1 MSPPSRLRT
10 RLTAGLLAGLLTAL
24 VGPITPAP
32 AAAAPAKVGS
42 SSSGSSKSRR
52 SITLKRPTKT
62 VAGHVMVASI
72 VDRNDE
78 PLSAPAG
85 WTVVRDDAIPAVLHQ
100 TVYIKVAGRS
110 EPKSYTWKV
119 PDRQRIAGG
128 ITTYAGVDPTHPID
142 AVGGAVNP
150 IPSTAVTAP
159 SVTPS
164 MAGTLLVLLAAV
176 NAEGSL
182 QPPSGM
188 AARWKAGSR
197 DSKQP
202 ADVLAGAAD
211 GPWTTSAPT
220 GPRSATA
227 TKAGAGIG
235 VLLALRPATT
245 PPAPPPPPPPPP
257 TPTTT
262 SPPPQPPPPPPDG
275 DPVMVGAGDIAA
287 CADTTGAQATAAL
300 LDKLGG
306 TVFTL
311 GDNAYINGTA
321 DEFRNCYD
329 PNWGR
334 HRARTAMTVAGNHDY
349 NTPGASGYYGYFGA
363 AAGDPAKGYYEA
375 AVGDWQIVVLNS
387 NCEEVGGC
395 GAGSPQE
402 RWLREVLAASPAK
415 CTLALWHE
423 PGFSSATLHRAFPK
437 FQPFWQA
444 LYDYGADVVLVAS
457 DHVYERFGLQNPAG
471 DADAGF
477 GLRQFTVG
485 TGGRSHQSF
494 KAALPNSEVRNGAT
508 YGVIKL
514 TLHPDSYD
522 WQFVPEAGKTFT
534 DAGSTNCHD
543 APPPPPPDAAPIV
556 RIGSSSN
563 SGSGVTNLT
572 LGRPAGTE
580 AGQVMVASIVTSDG
594 SAAVTAPGGW
604 STVRDDALPGAL
616 RQTIYT
622 KVAEGMEPGSYTW
635 TLSGRAQVA
644 GGVST
649 YAGVDTAEPI
659 DADAAALH
667 PSAGT
672 AVTAPSITTS
682 VAGTR
687 LLHFAAVNAEGT
699 LMAPDGMTQRW
710 LAAAPVGATTDALAA
725 SFDDSETTAGP
736 TGSRTATATE
746 PGPSIAVL
754 LALRPA
760 AAVSDP
766 ASN

>member
-10 RLTAGLLAGLLTAL
+10 RLTAVLLAGLLTAL

-62 VAGHVMVASI
+62 AAGHVMVASI
-72 VDRNDE
+72 VDNDND
-78 PLSAPAG
+78 PVSAPAG
-85 WTVVRDDAIPAVLHQ
+85 WTVVRDDAIPDVLHQ
-100 TVYIKVAGRS
+100 TVYFKVAGPS
-110 EPKSYTWKV
+110 EPRSYTWRV
-119 PDRQRIAGG
+119 PDKQRLAGG
-128 ITTYAGVDPTHPID
+128 ITTYAGVDPAHPID
-142 AVGGAVNP
+142 AAGGSVNP
-150 IPSTAVTAP
+150 IPGTAVTAP

-164 MAGTLLVLLAAV
+164 VAGTLLVHLAAV

-182 QPPSGM
+182 QPPFGM

-197 DSKQP
+197 QSKTP

-211 GPWTTSAPT
+211 GPWTTSAAT

-227 TKAGAGIG
+227 TKPGGGIG

-245 PPAPPPPPPPPP
+245 TPAPP
-257 TPTTT
+257 
-262 SPPPQPPPPPPDG
+262 SPPPPPPPDG

-375 AVGDWQIVVLNS
+375 TLGDWHIVVLNS

-402 RWLREVLAASPAK
+402 RWLRDVLAASPAR
-415 CTLALWHE
+415 CTMALWHE

-444 LYDYGADVVLVAS
+444 LHDYGADVVLVAS
-457 DHVYERFGLQNPAG
+457 DHVYERFGLQDPAG
-471 DADAGF
+471 DADPAY

-494 KAALPNSEVRNGAT
+494 KAVLPNSEVRNGGT

-534 DAGSTNCHD
+534 DSGSTNCHD
-543 APPPPPPDAAPIV
+543 APPPPPPDTAPIV

-572 LGRPAGTE
+572 LGRPTGTE

-594 SAAVTAPGGW
+594 SAAVTAPDGW
-604 STVRDDALPGAL
+604 STVRNDALPGAL

-622 KVAEGMEPGSYTW
+622 KVAEDTEPGSYTW

-649 YAGVDTAEPI
+649 YAGVDTAQPI
-659 DADAAALH
+659 EADAAGLNPA
-667 PSAGT
+667 AGT

-699 LMAPDGMTQRW
+699 LMAPGGMAQRW
-710 LAAAPVGATTDALAA
+710 LAAAPVGAGTDALAA
-725 SFDDSETTAGP
+725 SFDDTETTAGP

-760 AAVSDP
+760 VAVSDP
-766 ASN
+766 TSN